1 MSSDD
6 SRFFDGRGGRAGGAR
21 SSARV
26 GKTVVSGSRAGG
38 RAVKSGDS
46 ARIKSKQGWSKRATE
61 GLLDPRGA
69 AIFSACWTVTGFSKS
84 AFFAAT
90 FFPFTARV
98 SRPAHPSFACGIS
111 ADEPFDEEVA
121 LEARLSCAAAKAPSL
136 ATETGREM
144 SDGDSG
150 PDEVVLR
157 DVRLL
162 PSEFRFEI
170 ERKKPSRDGLR
181 DGGPESL
188 VVDEGAYELMLVEG
202 R

>member
-1 MSSDD
+1 MI
-6 SRFFDGRGGRAGGAR
+6 
-21 SSARV
+21 V
-26 GKTVVSGSRAGG
+26 
-38 RAVKSGDS
+38 
-46 ARIKSKQGWSKRATE
+46 
-61 GLLDPRGA
+61 
-69 AIFSACWTVTGFSKS
+69 FSNS

-90 FFPFTARV
+90 FLPLTARV
-98 SRPAHPSFACGIS
+98 SLPAHPSFACGTS
-111 ADEPFDEEVA
+111 ADEPFDEDVA
-121 LEARLSCAAAKAPSL
+121 FEARLSCAAAKAPSL

-144 SDGDSG
+144 SEGESG

-162 PSEFRFEI
+162 PFDFRFEI

-188 VVDEGAYELMLVEG
+188 VINEGAYELILVEG